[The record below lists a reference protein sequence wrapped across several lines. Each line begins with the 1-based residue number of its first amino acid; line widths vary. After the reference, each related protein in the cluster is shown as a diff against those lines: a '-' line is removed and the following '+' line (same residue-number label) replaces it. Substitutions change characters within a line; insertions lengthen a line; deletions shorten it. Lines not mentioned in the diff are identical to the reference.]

1 MEATAIKEPAG
12 IRLNC
17 QSCNTEK
24 SMIATKVSKF
34 GGIVKLIGWLIAIPS
49 ALGVVICIIS
59 AFMVAGQPGDS
70 QADQVGKGG
79 AEVVFFFL
87 GGVSLVGG
95 LIGWILISKKKV
107 FKCTV
112 CGSIKDRD

>member
-1 MEATAIKEPAG
+1 
-12 IRLNC
+12 
-17 QSCNTEK
+17 
-24 SMIATKVSKF
+24 MIPTKVGKF
-34 GGIVKLIGWLIAIPS
+34 GGVVKFIGWLIVIPS
-49 ALGVVICIIS
+49 VLGVVICIIS

-79 AEVVFFFL
+79 AEVLFFFFA
-87 GGVSLVGG
+87 GVSLVGG

-107 FKCTV
+107 FKCSV